1 LDEDEVLSEYRQA
14 LLPAEQKAQED
25 FDKTVVSLSGGALG
39 VSFAFVKD
47 FLGDRAPTS
56 LWLLEV
62 AWVAWGLSVTAILV
76 SYFTS
81 RFALRRAIQQVDDR
95 SILHQPPGGKFT
107 FWTHVLNGCGGL
119 LFLVGVAAI
128 GVFVFKNLQRVP

>member
-1 LDEDEVLSEYRQA
+1 LSEGNEVARSEEQVLSEYRQA

-25 FDKTVVSLSGGALG
+25 CDKTVVSLSGGALG

-47 FLGDRAPTS
+47 LLADRAPAC

-62 AWVAWGLSVTAILV
+62 AWLAWGLSVTAILV

-81 RFALRRAIQQVDDR
+81 RFALRRAIHQVDDR
-95 SILHQPPGGKFT
+95 SILRQQPGGKFT
-107 FWTHVLNGCGGL
+107 TWTQYRTLAAAKL
-119 LFLVGVAAI
+119 LSGF
-128 GVFVFKNLQRVP
+128 